1 LLTALAGFGCFA
13 DNFKDG
19 PVPVTEGARKR
30 SDRGRQYELKD
41 AMMTTKGQTAADRY
55 AARVDVVLA
64 QRTRLRGPQPPGDKR
79 AGCPADH
86 PLLKADP
93 LRPLGPNLA
102 VIASYI
108 EADDV
113 VIDVGGG
120 AGRISLPLALRCREL
135 INVEPSPTMAM
146 GFRTNAAGAGISNT
160 RIIEAE
166 WPDADAPAGSVA
178 LVNHVTYLTR
188 EIVPFIKKLEQAGRR
203 RVLITV
209 TSVPGPSIQRVLYQL
224 VHGEAEEVV
233 PGHVELIN
241 AIWELGIL
249 PDIRVLPQATVP
261 FTPAPGRE
269 AAIAGAISRFPGEQW
284 GWWSLGSDLERRLR
298 SILKARFDELFTAGP
313 EGFIPRYVAPSRE
326 ILITWEPGR

>member
-1 LLTALAGFGCFA
+1 
-13 DNFKDG
+13 
-19 PVPVTEGARKR
+19 
-30 SDRGRQYELKD
+30 
-41 AMMTTKGQTAADRY
+41 MMTILGEAAADRY
-55 AARVDVVLA
+55 AARVDAVLA
-64 QRTRLRGPQPPGDKR
+64 QRTRLRGPRPPGDKR

-86 PLLKADP
+86 PLVKADP

-113 VIDVGGG
+113 IIDVGGG
-120 AGRISLPLALRCREL
+120 AGRMSLPLALRCREV
-135 INVEPSPTMAM
+135 INVEPSPTMAT

-160 RIIEAE
+160 RIIEGE

-178 LVNHVTYLTR
+178 LVNHVTYMTR

-209 TSVPGPSIQRVLYQL
+209 NSVPGPSIQRVLYQL
-224 VHGEAEEVV
+224 VHEEAEGVV

-241 AIWELGIL
+241 VIWELGIL
-249 PDIRVLPQATVP
+249 PDIRVLPQPTVS
-261 FTPAPGRE
+261 FTPAPSRD

-284 GWWSLGSDLERRLR
+284 GWWGLEPDLEHRLR
-298 SILKARFDELFTAGP
+298 SILEARFDELFTAGP
-313 EGFIPRYVAPSRE
+313 EGFIPRYVAPGRE
-326 ILITWEPGR
+326 ILITWERGR

>member
-1 LLTALAGFGCFA
+1 L
-13 DNFKDG
+13 
-19 PVPVTEGARKR
+19 R
-30 SDRGRQYELKD
+30 
-41 AMMTTKGQTAADRY
+41 TTNGESAADRY
-55 AARVDVVLA
+55 AARVDAVLA

-86 PLLKADP
+86 PLLTADP
-93 LRPLGPNLA
+93 LRPIGPNLA

-113 VIDVGGG
+113 IIDVGGG
-120 AGRISLPLALRCREL
+120 AGRMSLPLASRCREV

-160 RIIEAE
+160 RIIEGE
-166 WPDADAPAGSVA
+166 WPNVDAPAGSVA

-209 TSVPGPSIQRVLYQL
+209 NSVPGPSIQRVLYQL

-241 AIWELGIL
+241 VIWELGIL
-249 PDIRVLPQATVP
+249 PNIRVLPQPTVP
-261 FTPAPGRE
+261 FTPAPGRDT
-269 AAIAGAISRFPGEQW
+269 AITSAIARFPGEQW
-284 GWWSLGSDLERRLR
+284 SWWNLGSDLEQRLR
-298 SILKARFDELFTAGP
+298 GILESRFDELFAASP
-313 EGFIPRYVAPSRE
+313 EGFIPRYITPGHE
-326 ILITWEPGR
+326 ILITWQPTTGS